1 MKPFLVA
8 LFVAAAFAI
17 TGSAGAADPPKEHT
31 YAGEITGVVCI
42 SCKEHIKTVLMK
54 KLDGIVS
61 VDVQPGEKED
71 GPRKLVLV
79 SKSDSMTR
87 EQAIKALGSLAK
99 NYEILSLKRQ
109 D

>member
-8 LFVAAAFAI
+8 LFIAVAVVI
-17 TGSAGAADPPKEHT
+17 TAPAGAADPPKEHT
-31 YAGEITGVVCI
+31 YTGEITGVVCV

-61 VDVQPGEKED
+61 VDVQPGQKED
-71 GPRKLVLV
+71 GPRKLILV

-87 EQAIKALGSLAK
+87 EQAVKALGSLAK
-99 NYEILSLKRQ
+99 NYEILSLTRQ